1 MSSIRTRSHDG
12 RILLSENS
20 DGTNQVF
27 IYPGESGFD
36 TAMQEFNRRNSIP
49 PIPPTGAPHGD
60 DIQQQNNDI
69 NIANQEHENNDE
81 EGLPIS
87 DALLL
92 RARRSFKTSTRAHL
106 KDKCLEILYTQGED
120 IDTSAP
126 RVRALNL
133 TQLEIDECVTKYIAN
148 PVQTKET
155 SSVSGIQ
162 LYEGVVRL
170 GKYIARDA
178 KAFQAWSDKMANQH
192 VDLHLCVDRDAI
204 FTIDTTL
211 QAQKEHLSLSDHER
225 ENWLTLWSHS
235 TLAKWISTIWSDKNS
250 TGTKNLENQVREFD
264 FEFNQPRMKLGNIE
278 GEQGI
283 FNAFNEIF
291 HQHNIETY
299 NKEDV
304 QKRLIKSLDKK
315 LPEGWQKADMAST
328 SLPKTTVREWLI
340 ALKTSRLNALRCI
353 EMAQ

>member
-1 MSSIRTRSHDG
+1 M
-12 RILLSENS
+12 LSENS

-81 EGLPIS
+81 EGLTIS
-87 DALLL
+87 EALLL
-92 RARRSFKTSTRAHL
+92 RARKSFKSSTRAHL

-192 VDLHLCVDRDAI
+192 VDLHLCVVMRS
-204 FTIDTTL
+204 
-211 QAQKEHLSLSDHER
+211 SL
-225 ENWLTLWSHS
+225 
-235 TLAKWISTIWSDKNS
+235 
-250 TGTKNLENQVREFD
+250 
-264 FEFNQPRMKLGNIE
+264 
-278 GEQGI
+278 
-283 FNAFNEIF
+283 
-291 HQHNIETY
+291 
-299 NKEDV
+299 
-304 QKRLIKSLDKK
+304 
-315 LPEGWQKADMAST
+315 
-328 SLPKTTVREWLI
+328 
-340 ALKTSRLNALRCI
+340 
-353 EMAQ
+353 